1 MNCRESRP
9 LLPLFLD
16 GELEARQMRAVAL
29 HSTRCPGCEDELRQI
44 ERLQELVATHVAQ
57 QVEAIDLSAL
67 WARVGPR
74 LKATAPPWHERLRE
88 WWWEVRSEGRRGW
101 LPVSAAVVGA
111 AGVLAMILW
120 QAQRPTEPAQ
130 LASAVDNSA
139 ILDSV
144 QSNVDSVALL
154 REPETNTL
162 VLWITDDV
170 PATAGDFGDVR

>member
-29 HSTRCPGCEDELRQI
+29 HSTRCPGCEAELRQM
-44 ERLQELVATHVAQ
+44 ERLQELVAAHVAQ
-57 QVEAIDLSAL
+57 QVEAIDLGAV

-74 LKATAPPWHERLRE
+74 LEAAAPPWHERLRE
-88 WWWEVRSEGRRGW
+88 WWEARSEGRRGW
-101 LPVSAAVVGA
+101 LPVSAAVAA
-111 AGVLAMILW
+111 AGVLAVMLW
-120 QAQRPTEPAQ
+120 QAQRQTEPGQ

-154 REPETNTL
+154 REPETNTM

-170 PATAGDFGDVR
+170 QASAGDFGDVR